1 VLPWLIDVE
10 LRGLP
15 VYVWET
21 SIVEQFLSPL
31 AYIQQVH
38 PDTVG
43 LRDLVSFRCSAWCLD
58 PSALPPTKELWVT
71 EPPVAAMDGPSVKRL
86 LSYPIETRFS
96 VLLGP
101 GAPPPPPPPS
111 HAGSGGGEGP
121 SDRRRRRRPS
131 SPTSSDSSATGDEGG
146 GSRRRP
152 VLERVGPSSSCVVHV
167 VDSSSGVFMAASAPA
182 VLPEPVAGSQEKS
195 DVARGSPDAEPL
207 GLADI
212 NLAAAAN
219 GLEGPIDGSPSMVSP
234 TLVRFEVLEDLKLP
248 STGCV
253 APRPAS
259 HGPMDSPTPDL

>member
-1 VLPWLIDVE
+1 M
-10 LRGLP
+10 
-15 VYVWET
+15 
-21 SIVEQFLSPL
+21 
-31 AYIQQVH
+31 ACIQQVH
-38 PDTVG
+38 PDTIG
-43 LRDLVSFRCSAWCLD
+43 LRDLVSFRCSTWCLD
-58 PSALPPTKELWVT
+58 TSALPPTKELWVT
-71 EPPVAAMDGPSVKRL
+71 EPPVAAMDGPLVKRL
-86 LSYPIETRFS
+86 LSYPVETRFS
-96 VLLGP
+96 VLLRP
-101 GAPPPPPPPS
+101 GAPPPPPLPS

-121 SDRRRRRRPS
+121 SDRRRRRRPF
-131 SPTSSDSSATGDEGG
+131 SPLSSDSSSAGLDDDGG

-152 VLERVGPSSSCVVHV
+152 ILERVGPSPSSVVHV
-167 VDSSSGVFMAASAPA
+167 ADTSSGVIMAASLPT
-182 VLPEPVAGSQEKS
+182 VLPKLVAGSQGTR

-212 NLAAAAN
+212 NLAAPAN